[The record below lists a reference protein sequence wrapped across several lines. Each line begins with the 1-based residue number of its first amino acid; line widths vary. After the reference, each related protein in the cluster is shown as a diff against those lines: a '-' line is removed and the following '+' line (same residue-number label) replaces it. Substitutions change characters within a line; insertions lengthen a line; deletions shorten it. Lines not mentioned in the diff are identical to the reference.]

1 VTALFAA
8 EISKL
13 RTVRVTWILTLF
25 GVLFVALSVSLILF
39 GAFGEPF
46 AGTAGE
52 VADVVAA
59 PGGNSIIVLVVALL
73 SMTTEFRH
81 GTIGRTLQL
90 TPSRTAVLLA
100 KMAAAAVYAVAFLAL
115 SLALV
120 AILLVVA
127 GARQGIGLDV
137 SGPAY
142 EAAWQGLVALVL
154 TALLGVAFGAL
165 VRAQVV
171 AVTVALV
178 WVFAVEQLFVGL
190 LPEVGRWL
198 PFQALNGLFLSEA
211 QAANAPPGTFIVH
224 EPATALGVFFA
235 WVVAFGLAAVVLMRR
250 RDV

>member
-13 RTVRVTWILTLF
+13 RTVRVTWILTVF
-25 GVLFVALSVSLILF
+25 GVLFVALGASLILF

-100 KMAAAAVYAVAFLAL
+100 KMAAAAVYAVLFLAL

-120 AILLVVA
+120 TVLLVVA
-127 GARQGIGLDV
+127 SVQQDIALDV
-137 SGPAY
+137 GAPAY

-198 PFQALNGLFLSEA
+198 PFQALNSLFLSEA
-211 QAANAPPGTFIVH
+211 QTANAPPGTFIVH
-224 EPATALGVFFA
+224 EPATALGVFLA